1 MVLREVL
8 ITPILVFVKPRPW
21 TNHEGMREPQT
32 RAKELSILRT
42 QFAKV
47 SLELLY
53 D

>member
-8 ITPILVFVKPRPW
+8 ITPILVFVKPRP
-21 TNHEGMREPQT
+21 NHEGTKEPQT
-32 RAKELSILRT
+32 RAKGLSILRT
-42 QFAKV
+42 QFAKM